1 VAPRRTAPLSSF
13 RTRSLAQLLPLA
25 RLPGRPAA
33 PPQLDRLGATGS
45 DRFAE
50 SIVEAEHANPFAAL
64 ELDLSIPVGSMATAT
79 RIELRLKMD
88 LPDDRQKKKAL
99 KALSAFSGIDSIA
112 MERGAQRMTV
122 IGCVD
127 PVDVV
132 CRLRKL
138 RFAVHIVTIH
148 TSEEKKEEM
157 KPKPKPEPPKPCCPC
172 PSEVPPVKFTLEFL
186 NRITNN
192 FSEERIIDRGR
203 YGAIYKG
210 VRDNGECVAVKKL
223 NLKPGLE
230 GEEFINEFNKLKRI
244 QHRNITRLVGHCHH
258 IEQVPVEHNGEYV
271 SATVEE
277 RALCFEYLEGSLDKH
292 LSNEPCGAP
301 WYICYRIIRGIC
313 EGLDYLHK
321 GLEHPIYHLDLKPTN
336 IFLDRDMNPRIG
348 GFGLSLF
355 DSLETNN
362 ISEDMETRLLNIHQE

>member
-1 VAPRRTAPLSSF
+1 
-13 RTRSLAQLLPLA
+13 
-25 RLPGRPAA
+25 
-33 PPQLDRLGATGS
+33 
-45 DRFAE
+45 
-50 SIVEAEHANPFAAL
+50 
-64 ELDLSIPVGSMATAT
+64 MATAT
-79 RIELRLKMD
+79 RIVLRVNLH
-88 LPDDRQKKKAL
+88 DDREKKRAF
-99 KALSAFSGIDSIA
+99 KALSTFSGIDSID
-112 MERGAQRMTV
+112 METRAQRMTV

-271 SATVEE
+271 SARVEE
-277 RALCFEYLEGSLDKH
+277 RALCFEYLEGGSLDEYLEGGSLVEH
-292 LSNEPCGAP
+292 LSNEPCGVP

-336 IFLDRDMNPRIG
+336 IFLDGDMNPR
-348 GFGLSLF
+348 LAVLVYHSL
-355 DSLETNN
+355 
-362 ISEDMETRLLNIHQE
+362 IH

>member
-1 VAPRRTAPLSSF
+1 
-13 RTRSLAQLLPLA
+13 
-25 RLPGRPAA
+25 
-33 PPQLDRLGATGS
+33 
-45 DRFAE
+45 
-50 SIVEAEHANPFAAL
+50 
-64 ELDLSIPVGSMATAT
+64 MATAT
-79 RIELRLKMD
+79 RIVLRVNLH
-88 LPDDRQKKKAL
+88 DDREKKRAF
-99 KALSAFSGIDSIA
+99 KALSTFSGIDSID
-112 MERGAQRMTV
+112 METRAQRMTV

-148 TSEEKKEEM
+148 TSEEKK
-157 KPKPKPEPPKPCCPC
+157 PKPIPDPSKLCCPC

-223 NLKPGLE
+223 NLRPGIE
-230 GEEFINEFNKLKRI
+230 EEFEKEFKELLRI

-271 SATVEE
+271 SARVEE
-277 RALCFEYLEGSLDKH
+277 RALCFEYLEGGSLDEH
-292 LSNEPCGAP
+292 LSSMIMLYFP
-301 WYICYRIIRGIC
+301 
-313 EGLDYLHK
+313 H
-321 GLEHPIYHLDLKPTN
+321 
-336 IFLDRDMNPRIG
+336 F
-348 GFGLSLF
+348 
-355 DSLETNN
+355 
-362 ISEDMETRLLNIHQE
+362 

>member
-1 VAPRRTAPLSSF
+1 
-13 RTRSLAQLLPLA
+13 
-25 RLPGRPAA
+25 
-33 PPQLDRLGATGS
+33 
-45 DRFAE
+45 
-50 SIVEAEHANPFAAL
+50 
-64 ELDLSIPVGSMATAT
+64 
-79 RIELRLKMD
+79 
-88 LPDDRQKKKAL
+88 
-99 KALSAFSGIDSIA
+99 
-112 MERGAQRMTV
+112 MTV

-138 RFAVHIVTIH
+138 RFAVHIVTIRP
-148 TSEEKKEEM
+148 SEEKKEEK
-157 KPKPKPEPPKPCCPC
+157 KPAEYKKDGDKKDGDKKDDRICVYPYVYSC

-192 FSEERIIDRGR
+192 FSEELIIDRGR

-210 VRDNGECVAVKKL
+210 VRDKGECVAVKKL